1 VQVTTVAENL
11 ATLGVVIPPLPMPG
25 GKYAPAVLSG
35 DLLFLSGAIG
45 TVFKNGKWSLPIVGK
60 VGSELS
66 IEKGY
71 ESARYCALNHLAAI
85 QHMIDDLSRVRQ
97 VVKLVGY
104 VNAAPGFTKAPLV
117 LDGASD
123 LLISI
128 FGPEIG
134 LHARVAAYQN
144 EMSFNA
150 PIETDLIV
158 RVTRG

>member
-1 VQVTTVAENL
+1 MTTVADNL
-11 ATLGVVIPPLPMPG
+11 AALGLIIPPLPRPG
-25 GKYAPAVLSG
+25 GKYAPSVLSG

-45 TVFKNGKWSLPIVGK
+45 TAFVDGKWSLPIVGK
-60 VGSELS
+60 LGGELS

-85 QHMIDDLSRVRQ
+85 QYTVGDLSRVRQ

-123 LLISI
+123 LLISV
-128 FGPEIG
+128 FGPDIG
-134 LHARVAAYQN
+134 LHARVAVYQH

-158 RVTRG
+158 EVAAD